1 MGFNGRNEACGSFT
15 VAFISGVVLG
25 AVAAV
30 LLAPQSGET
39 TRRAI
44 RGYARRTEE
53 EVLEKAGE
61 IRSQMSETIEEG
73 KRFLNETKSTIA
85 SAFEA
90 AKTAFKKEM
99 ANRGNQQS

>member
-1 MGFNGRNEACGSFT
+1 MGRHERNEACGSVG

-30 LLAPQSGET
+30 LFAPQSGET
-39 TRRAI
+39 TRRVI
-44 RGYARRTEE
+44 RGYARRKEE
-53 EVLEKAGE
+53 DILERAGE

-73 KRFLNETKSTIA
+73 KRFLNETKGTIA

-90 AKTAFKKEM
+90 AKAAFKKEM
-99 ANRGNQQS
+99 ANRGSQ

>member
-1 MGFNGRNEACGSFT
+1 MRNGDSRGAFSAFT
-15 VAFISGVVLG
+15 VAFISGAVLG

-44 RGYARRTEE
+44 TGYARRTEE
-53 EVLEKAGE
+53 EVLEKANE
-61 IRSQMSETIEEG
+61 IRSQMNESIEEG
-73 KRFLNETKSTIA
+73 KRFLTETKNTIL

-90 AKTAFKKEM
+90 AKAAFKKEV
-99 ANRGNQQS
+99 ANRS

>member
-1 MGFNGRNEACGSFT
+1 MGFNSRNEACGSFT
-15 VAFISGVVLG
+15 AAFISGVVLG
-25 AVAAV
+25 AVAA
-30 LLAPQSGET
+30 LFLAPQSGET

-44 RGYARRTEE
+44 RGYARRKEE

-61 IRSQMSETIEEG
+61 IRSQMSDTIEEG
-73 KRFLNETKSTIA
+73 KRFLNETKGTIA

-99 ANRGNQQS
+99 ANRGSE

>member
-1 MGFNGRNEACGSFT
+1 MRNGDSRGACSAFT
-15 VAFISGVVLG
+15 VAFISGAVLG

-44 RGYARRTEE
+44 TGYARRTEE
-53 EVLEKAGE
+53 EVLEKANE
-61 IRSQMSETIEEG
+61 IRSQMNETIEEG
-73 KRFLNETKSTIA
+73 KRFLTDTKNTIT

-90 AKTAFKKEM
+90 AKAAFKKEM
-99 ANRGNQQS
+99 ANKS

>member
-1 MGFNGRNEACGSFT
+1 MGLHGRNEACGSFA
-15 VAFISGVVLG
+15 VGFISGIVLG

-44 RGYARRTEE
+44 KGYARRTEE

-61 IRSQMSETIEEG
+61 IRAQMSDTIEEG
-73 KRFLNETKSTIA
+73 KRFLNETKGTIA

-99 ANRGNQQS
+99 ANRGNQ

>member
-1 MGFNGRNEACGSFT
+1 MGLHDRNEACGT
-15 VAFISGVVLG
+15 LTLVFIGGVVLG
-25 AVAAV
+25 AVAAG

-61 IRSQMSETIEEG
+61 IRSQMSDTIEEG
-73 KRFLNETKSTIA
+73 KRFLHETKGTIA

-99 ANRGNQQS
+99 ANRESQ

>member
-1 MGFNGRNEACGSFT
+1 MGSHERNNACGSLT
-15 VAFISGVVLG
+15 VVFISGVVLG

-30 LLAPQSGET
+30 LLAPQSGAT

-53 EVLEKAGE
+53 EVLEKASE

-73 KRFLNETKSTIA
+73 KRFLNETKGTIA

-90 AKTAFKKEM
+90 AKAAFKKEM
-99 ANRGNQQS
+99 TNRS

>member
-1 MGFNGRNEACGSFT
+1 MGSHGRNEACGSVT

-30 LLAPQSGET
+30 LFAPQPGET

-53 EVLEKAGE
+53 EVLEKANE
-61 IRSQMSETIEEG
+61 IRSQMSDTIEEG
-73 KRFLNETKSTIA
+73 KRFLNETKRTIA

-90 AKTAFKKEM
+90 AKAAFKKEL
-99 ANRGNQQS
+99 ANRGNQ